1 MKALMTGKD
10 VETRALKGS
19 RVCPRPWGDGAGLE
33 LLCHCTVSRLLLLL
47 GSGFGTDCQYLY
59 LDFSGC
65 QKNYKGVEDLSS
77 DDWSGCLSLE
87 AMESSTCS
95 PV

>member
-1 MKALMTGKD
+1 M
-10 VETRALKGS
+10 ETRALKGS
-19 RVCPRPWGDGAGLE
+19 MVCPRTWGDGAGAGARQLQF
-33 LLCHCTVSRLLLLL
+33 LCWSTVSRLVLLL

-65 QKNYKGVEDLSS
+65 QKNSKGLEDLSS